1 MFGIYGSAATSTVK
15 VPAGSFV
22 AAVWTVAEEGG
33 RTFTYDIE
41 TASPFR
47 LVRWSTDAGEEASL
61 LGSTRLD
68 YWKLN
73 GPGGEQHLAEIGLK
87 PASALRAER

>member
-1 MFGIYGSAATSTVK
+1 MSCRF
-15 VPAGSFV
+15 PAGSFDV
-22 AAVWTVAEEGG
+22 SVWTLAEDGG
-33 RTFTYDIE
+33 RTFPYEIE
-41 TASPFR
+41 AAAPFR

-61 LGSTRLD
+61 LGSTRLA

-87 PASALRAER
+87 PASALRTER